1 MFENA
6 KLKDEVAIQGI
17 GISNLN
23 ARLAKQKYA
32 YDLCRREMTELHE
45 KSHVLKDKLSD
56 VTARKNHLLRQKE

>member
-1 MFENA
+1 MFQNA

-23 ARLAKQKYA
+23 ARLARQKYA
-32 YDLCRREMTELHE
+32 YDLCKREMSDLHE
-45 KSHVLKDKLSD
+45 KSHFLKEKLSD